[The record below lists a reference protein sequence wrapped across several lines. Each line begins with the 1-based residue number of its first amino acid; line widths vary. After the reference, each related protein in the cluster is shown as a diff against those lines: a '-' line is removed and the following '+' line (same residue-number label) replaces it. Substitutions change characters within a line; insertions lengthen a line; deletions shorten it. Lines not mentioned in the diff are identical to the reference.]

1 MKLKSFITTF
11 TLLFAF
17 VVASFATNVDQA
29 TAERVAKNT
38 YYQQANAFETP
49 IGFDEIIIKN
59 IYLDEV
65 NGIPVM
71 YVVEFEGGGFAL
83 ISAQDAMV
91 PVLGFNFTKE
101 AKYGSELRNP
111 AYEFFIGEMKALI
124 VDLVDSQFEQKED
137 VARQWQMMNTTNV
150 ASLIPTT
157 KDDVEV
163 GPFLSTTWNQSAPYN
178 YYAPPGCPA
187 GCVATAMAVVMHYYQ
202 WPDIGVGSHS
212 YNDGTNGVQ
221 SADFEEAPY
230 NYELMPNSISAS
242 NSEEVIKECAR
253 IQRHTG
259 VAMNMMYSPDGSG
272 AYSNQV
278 PSRLSAFF
286 KYPNVTYEQKNYMSV
301 AAWEA
306 LLKQQLDAGYVLYHS
321 GQDPERGGHAWNCD
335 GYRTIAGETTYH
347 HNFNWGGSDNGWYTH
362 ADPSGFS
369 SSQGILKNFYPTDNQ
384 YPMYAS
390 GHRVL
395 TEKYGRIQD
404 GSGPIRDYLSGTAA
418 SWLIAPELEHDSIEN
433 ITLTWEK
440 LELGSG
446 DYIRVYDG
454 TDATGT
460 LVQEL
465 TAGSELPTD
474 YISTGNTLF
483 VDFQS
488 TGSAPGFIFT
498 YTAKRQSFCNSMTN
512 ITNKLVTI
520 ESNPEDK
527 YYNPNTM
534 CRWVIRIPNTTG
546 GKIDFDYVDTFD
558 EEDYVQLLD
567 QGNSQ
572 EIGKY
577 YGQDADA
584 PQNIS
589 IGPNGVVIVFKTNNF
604 DTQGKGFKL
613 TYEDETLGLEDAFIG
628 GVSVYPNPAKGSL
641 NVVLDNEIDQASMQ
655 VINVTGAVLHTK
667 EFAKGTAKYE
677 TIDVSNYPV
686 GVYFVKVTT
695 TNGIIT
701 NKIVIE

>member
-1 MKLKSFITTF
+1 MKFKSFTVLF
-11 TLLFAF
+11 TLLFTFAA
-17 VVASFATNVDQA
+17 ASFATNVDQA

-38 YYQQANAFETP
+38 YYQQANAFEAP
-49 IGFDEIIIKN
+49 IEFNEIIINN

-111 AYEFFIGEMKALI
+111 AYEFFIGEMKDLI
-124 VDLVDSQFEQKED
+124 VDLVDSRFEQKED
-137 VARQWQMMNTTNV
+137 VAKQWEIMTTTK
-150 ASLIPTT
+150 AETLLSKT

-163 GPFLSTTWNQSAPYN
+163 GPLLSTTWNQSAPYN
-178 YYAPPGCPA
+178 YYSPPGCPA
-187 GCVATAMAVVMHYYQ
+187 GCVATAMAVVMHYFQ
-202 WPDIGVGSHS
+202 WPDIGIGSHS
-212 YNDGTNGVQ
+212 YYDGSNGTQ
-221 SADFEEAPY
+221 SANFEEAPY
-230 NYELMPNSISAS
+230 NYELMPNSINNS

-259 VAMNMMYSPDGSG
+259 VAMNMQYHPDGSG
-272 AYSNQV
+272 AYSYQV
-278 PSRLSAFF
+278 PGRLSTFF
-286 KYPNVTYEQKNYMSV
+286 KYPGVSYTQKAGAV
-301 AAWEA
+301 AWEA
-306 LLKQQLDAGYVLYHS
+306 LLKQQLDAGYALYHS
-321 GQDPERGGHAWNCD
+321 GQHPTDGGHAWNCD
-335 GYRTIAGETTYH
+335 GYRIVAGATTYH
-347 HNFNWGGSDNGWYTH
+347 HNFNWGGSYNGWYTH
-362 ADPSGFS
+362 ADPNGFS
-369 SSQGILKNFYPTDNQ
+369 STQGIMENFYPKDNQ

-404 GSGPIRDYLSGTAA
+404 GSGPIHNYLAGTSA
-418 SWLIAPELEHDSIEN
+418 SWLIAPELEYDSIEN
-433 ITLTWEK
+433 IKLTWEM

-446 DYIRVYDG
+446 DYIKVYEG

-465 TAGSELPTD
+465 TAGSELPTE
-474 YISTGNTLF
+474 YTSTGNTLF

-498 YTAKRQSFCNSMTN
+498 YTAKRPKFCNSMTN
-512 ITNKLVTI
+512 ISSKFVTI
-520 ESNPEDK
+520 ESNPENK
-527 YYNPNTM
+527 YYAPNTM
-534 CRWVIRIPNTTG
+534 CRWVIKVPNTTG
-546 GKIDFDYVDTFD
+546 GVIDFDYVDTYD
-558 EEDYVQLLD
+558 ENDYVQLLD

-577 YGQDADA
+577 FGQDAPKDI
-584 PQNIS
+584 Q
-589 IGPNGVVIVFKTNNF
+589 IGPNGVVVVFRTNNF
-604 DTQGKGFKL
+604 GTEGRGFKL
-613 TYEDETLGLEDAFIG
+613 TYQDETLGLEDTFIG

-641 NVVLDNEIDQASMQ
+641 NVVLESEIEEASMQ
-655 VINVTGAVLHTK
+655 IISVTGAILHAK
-667 EFAKGTAKYE
+667 EFAKGTEKYE
-677 TIDVSNYPV
+677 TIDVSNYPA
-686 GVYFVKVTT
+686 GVYFVKVAT